1 MTNMPQIPR
10 KIAMPYSPCQI
21 SQATEG
27 PQTSGGT
34 MRKLK
39 AKVSKPSTSAPGMP
53 AMLKPM

>member
-1 MTNMPQIPR
+1 
-10 KIAMPYSPCQI
+10 MPYSPCQI